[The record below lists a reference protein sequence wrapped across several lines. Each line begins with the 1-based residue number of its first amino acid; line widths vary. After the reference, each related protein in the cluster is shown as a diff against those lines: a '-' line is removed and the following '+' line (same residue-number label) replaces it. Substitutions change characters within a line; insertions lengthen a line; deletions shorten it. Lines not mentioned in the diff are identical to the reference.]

1 MKIQF
6 LKDVS
11 SIAELKKTY
20 QKLCFKHHP
29 DRGGNTE
36 TMQIINAEYDFLL
49 KNLIDQEEESEYSE
63 EKFWQSKEQ
72 QTEVEQV
79 IHAKIQEIIGANLD
93 GIKIEIIGV
102 WIWLSGDTKAHK
114 EKLKELGFSW
124 NPNHKKWSFAGKKS
138 QGWSRKSINHIRKK
152 YGSQSVKNEKGEQA
166 ESKKADQKG
175 SAIPNKAKLA

>member
-1 MKIQF
+1 MKIQY
-6 LKDVS
+6 LTKVS

-79 IHAKIQEIIGANLD
+79 IHAKIQEIIGANLE

-114 EKLKELGFSW
+114 EKSLQPGPKHCDAVAGSSKSLHRYPQQWVNNVKHLK
-124 NPNHKKWSFAGKKS
+124 P
-138 QGWSRKSINHIRKK
+138 QGEIM
-152 YGSQSVKNEKGEQA
+152 
-166 ESKKADQKG
+166 
-175 SAIPNKAKLA
+175 LM

>member
-93 GIKIEIIGV
+93 GIKIEIIAV
-102 WIWLSGDTKAHK
+102 WIW
-114 EKLKELGFSW
+114 
-124 NPNHKKWSFAGKKS
+124 
-138 QGWSRKSINHIRKK
+138 
-152 YGSQSVKNEKGEQA
+152 
-166 ESKKADQKG
+166 
-175 SAIPNKAKLA
+175 